1 MNKISIR
8 KYRSE
13 DCIDMAKMFYDTVH
27 TVNMADYSIEQLNAW
42 ATGKVDIDKWDK
54 SFLEDYS
61 LVVENNNNEIVGFG
75 DIDSTGYLDRLY
87 VHKDYQKCGIGT
99 MICNELEKWVMNEK
113 IDVIITHASI
123 TAKGYFEHRGYN
135 VIKKQ
140 KVIRCGV
147 ELVNYIMRKNLNYCN
162 K

>member
-13 DCIDMAKMFYDTVH
+13 DCSSMAKMFYETVH
-27 TVNMADYSIEQLNAW
+27 TVNAADYSIEQLNTW
-42 ATGKVDIDKWDK
+42 ATGNVNIDEWDK
-54 SFLEDYS
+54 SFLGHYS
-61 LVVENNNNEIVGFG
+61 LVAVNNNNEIVGFG

-99 MICNELEKWVMNEK
+99 MICDELEKWAIDRK
-113 IDVIITHASI
+113 IDTIITHASI
-123 TAKGYFEHRGYN
+123 TAKGYFECRGYN

-140 KVIRCGV
+140 KVIRCGI
-147 ELVNYIMRKNLNYCN
+147 ELVNYVMKKI
-162 K
+162 